1 MKYCHVIHCIVNPRF
16 VSSMTSHD
24 VASVIYPALNVGN
37 LPEMLYPER
46 APPHKSLSQT
56 SRYDFKLMNPPSKAV
71 AAEDAGAVEPAAAN
85 ASTIRF
91 LGLTLPGVEVPI
103 MSRTHSTMGL
113 PTF

>member
-1 MKYCHVIHCIVNPRF
+1 MMKR
-16 VSSMTSHD
+16 
-24 VASVIYPALNVGN
+24 
-37 LPEMLYPER
+37 
-46 APPHKSLSQT
+46 SQTLLTNSTCAAT

-71 AAEDAGAVEPAAAN
+71 AAEHAGAVEPAAAN